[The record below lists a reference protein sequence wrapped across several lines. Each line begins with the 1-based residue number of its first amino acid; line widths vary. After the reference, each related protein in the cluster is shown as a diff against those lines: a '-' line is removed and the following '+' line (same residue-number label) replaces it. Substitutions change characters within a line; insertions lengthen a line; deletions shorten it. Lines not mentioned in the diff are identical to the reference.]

1 MSSSRRYHKI
11 LKASAL
17 SVLAALI
24 FAAPYGCSKGN
35 EAQQPQQAAPAG
47 QAQADPGKEHFEKGV
62 QHSLKGEIDQA
73 IKEYE
78 TVLTYNPNSSE
89 AYNNLGFAYYD
100 KGEIDKAI
108 ENQKKALEIN
118 PNLANGYYGLALALE
133 KKGDKKGAIEN
144 WKQFSNLAQ
153 PHSKWWTKA
162 QERIQ
167 ELEGNPAQAKA
178 KK

>member
-1 MSSSRRYHKI
+1 MSSSRHYHKL

-17 SVLAALI
+17 SVLAALL
-24 FAAPYGCSKGN
+24 FTAPYGCSKG
-35 EAQQPQQAAPAG
+35 EQAQQPQEAAPAG

-62 QHSLKGEIDQA
+62 QHSLKGELDQA

-78 TVLTYNPNSSE
+78 TVLTLNPQSAE

-100 KGEIDKAI
+100 
-108 ENQKKALEIN
+108 
-118 PNLANGYYGLALALE
+118 
-133 KKGDKKGAIEN
+133 KGDKKGAIEN

-167 ELEGNPAQAKA
+167 ELEGKTTQAKA

>member
-1 MSSSRRYHKI
+1 MSSSRNYLKI

-24 FAAPYGCSKGN
+24 LTAPYGCSKGE
-35 EAQQPQQAAPAG
+35 EAQQPQQAAP
-47 QAQADPGKEHFEKGV
+47 AQADPGKEHFEKGV

-78 TVLTYNPNSSE
+78 TVLTYNPKSSE

-100 KGEIDKAI
+100 KGDFDKAA
-108 ENQKKALEIN
+108 ENQRKALEIN
-118 PNLANGYYGLALALE
+118 PTLANGYYGLALALE

-144 WKQFSNLAQ
+144 WRQFSNLAQ

-167 ELEGNPAQAKA
+167 ELEGKSTQAKA